1 MWKSVEMHAPYSLAV
16 DYISTGQWE
25 LRYPSLIYFVKVC
38 FLMFPPQSLKEKE
51 IRKRKTSYQTILG
64 NQIKLLPM

>member
-1 MWKSVEMHAPYSLAV
+1 MGASVPLSYIFCEGLLSNVPAPKS
-16 DYISTGQWE
+16 Q
-25 LRYPSLIYFVKVC
+25 
-38 FLMFPPQSLKEKE
+38 EKE